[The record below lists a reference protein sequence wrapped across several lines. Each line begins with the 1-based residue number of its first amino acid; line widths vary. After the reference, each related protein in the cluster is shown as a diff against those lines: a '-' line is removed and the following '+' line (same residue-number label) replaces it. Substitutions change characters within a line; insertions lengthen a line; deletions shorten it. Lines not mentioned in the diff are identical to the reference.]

1 MKFVLAP
8 DSFKESMTA
17 LQVANSMEKGLRRV
31 FPDCEIV
38 KVPMADGGEGT
49 VQSLVD
55 ATQGK
60 IINVEVMGPL
70 HHQVQAEFGLLGDG
84 ETAVIEMA
92 SASGITHTTEENR
105 NPLFTTTYGT
115 GELIKQALD
124 LGVQKIIIGLGGSAT
139 NDGGQ
144 GMACAL
150 GIKFTDSQGNEVGLG
165 GGNLHKIASID
176 LSDID
181 PRIAETDFIVACDV
195 TNPLTGPNGASSVFG
210 PQKGAT
216 PEMIQMLDRNLEM
229 YAEKI
234 NTQLGISVA
243 TIPGAGAAGGLGAG
257 LLAFTPAH
265 LQQGIDIVIQFT
277 GLAEKI
283 IGADVVLTGEG
294 GIDYQTK
301 FGKTPYGV
309 ANITKKVSPHTPVI
323 ALAGA
328 IGEGVESLYDE
339 NFTAIFGILRQAG
352 PLGEALKE
360 GEKNVAFTME
370 NIARLLTVG
379 INMPKSIDKHDT

>member
-17 LQVANSMEKGLRRV
+17 LQVANSMEKGLRRI

-55 ATQGK
+55 ATAGK

-70 HHQVQAEFGLLGDG
+70 QSSVQAEFGLLGDG
-84 ETAVIEMA
+84 KTAVIEMA
-92 SASGITHTTEENR
+92 SASGIIHTSHENR
-105 NPLFTTTYGT
+105 NPLITTTYGT
-115 GELIKQALD
+115 GELIKHALD
-124 LGVQKIIIGLGGSAT
+124 LGVRKIIIGLGGSAT

-144 GMACAL
+144 GMASAL
-150 GIKFTDSQGNEVGLG
+150 GVKFNNAKGEQVELG
-165 GGNLHKIASID
+165 GGYLDNIA
-176 LSDID
+176 DID
-181 PRIAETDFIVACDV
+181 VSGLDPRVAETEFIVACDV
-195 TNPLTGPNGASSVFG
+195 SNPLIGPNGASSVFG

-216 PEMIQMLDRNLEM
+216 PERVKILDRNLGI
-229 YAEKI
+229 YAERI
-234 NTQLGISVA
+234 ESCLGITTASVA
-243 TIPGAGAAGGLGAG
+243 GAGAAGGLGAG
-257 LLAFTPAH
+257 LLAFTSAK

-283 IGADVVLTGEG
+283 LGADAVFTGEG

-309 ANITKKVSPHTPVI
+309 AQITKKVSPETPVI
-323 ALAGA
+323 ALSGA
-328 IGEGVESLYDE
+328 IGEGIESLYDE
-339 NFTAIFGILRQAG
+339 NFTAIFGVLRSACSLEQ
-352 PLGEALKE
+352 ALKE
-360 GEKNVAFTME
+360 GESNVAFTTE
-370 NIARLLTVG
+370 NIARLLAFQC
-379 INMPKSIDKHDT
+379 

>member
-17 LQVANSMEKGLRRV
+17 LQVANSMERGLRRI

-55 ATQGK
+55 ATGGK
-60 IINVEVMGPL
+60 IIKVEVMGPL
-70 HHQVQAEFGLLGDG
+70 QTRVQAEFGLLGDG
-84 ETAVIEMA
+84 QTAVIEMA
-92 SASGITHTTEENR
+92 SASGITHTSLKNR

-115 GELIKQALD
+115 GELITHALE

-150 GIKFTDSQGNEVGLG
+150 GVKFTDSNGDAVGLG
-165 GGNLHKIASID
+165 GGHLHKIAAID
-176 LSDID
+176 MSGID
-181 PRIAETDFIVACDV
+181 PRVAKTEFIVACDV
-195 TNPLTGPNGASSVFG
+195 TNPLVGPDGASSVFG

-216 PEMIQMLDRNLEM
+216 PEIVETLDRNLSL
-229 YAEKI
+229 YAEQIK
-234 NTQLGISVA
+234 NYLGISVA
-243 TIPGAGAAGGLGAG
+243 TVPGAGAAGGLGAG
-257 LLAFTPAH
+257 LLAFTPAQ
-265 LQQGIDIVIQFT
+265 LQKGIDIVIHFT
-277 GLAEKI
+277 ELANKI
-283 IGADVVLTGEG
+283 IGADAVFTGEG

-309 ANITKKVSPHTPVI
+309 AQITKNVSPHTPVI

-328 IGEGVESLYDE
+328 IGDGVESLYDE
-339 NFTAIFGILRQAG
+339 NFTAIFGILRQACS
-352 PLGEALKE
+352 LEQALKE
-360 GEKNVAFTME
+360 GERNIAFTTE
-370 NIARLLTVG
+370 NIARLFALG
-379 INMPKSIDKHDT
+379 IKNT

>member
-17 LQVANSMEKGLRRV
+17 LQVANSMERGLRRI

-55 ATQGK
+55 ATGGK
-60 IINVEVMGPL
+60 IIKVEVMGPL
-70 HHQVQAEFGLLGDG
+70 QTRVQAEFGLLGDG
-84 ETAVIEMA
+84 QTAVIEMA
-92 SASGITHTTEENR
+92 SASGITHTSLKNR

-115 GELIKQALD
+115 GELITHALE

-150 GIKFTDSQGNEVGLG
+150 GVKFTDSNGDAVGLG
-165 GGNLHKIASID
+165 GGHLHKIAAID
-176 LSDID
+176 MSGID
-181 PRIAETDFIVACDV
+181 PRVAKTEFIVACDV
-195 TNPLTGPNGASSVFG
+195 TNPLVGPNGASSVFG

-216 PEMIQMLDRNLEM
+216 PEIVETLDRNLSL
-229 YAEKI
+229 YAEQIK
-234 NTQLGISVA
+234 NYLGISVA
-243 TIPGAGAAGGLGAG
+243 TVPGAGAAGGLGAG
-257 LLAFTPAH
+257 LLAFTPAQ
-265 LQQGIDIVIQFT
+265 LQKGIDIVIHFT
-277 GLAEKI
+277 ELANKI
-283 IGADVVLTGEG
+283 IGADAVFTGEG

-309 ANITKKVSPHTPVI
+309 AQITKNVSPHTPVI

-328 IGEGVESLYDE
+328 IGDGVESLYDE
-339 NFTAIFGILRQAG
+339 NFTAIFGILRQACS
-352 PLGEALKE
+352 LEQALKE
-360 GEKNVAFTME
+360 GERNIAFTTE
-370 NIARLLTVG
+370 NIARLFALG
-379 INMPKSIDKHDT
+379 IKNT

>member
-17 LQVANSMEKGLRRV
+17 LEVADSMERGLRRV

-49 VQSLVD
+49 VRSLVD
-55 ATQGK
+55 ATEGK
-60 IINVEVMGPL
+60 IVTVEVMGPL
-70 HHQVQAEFGLLGDG
+70 HDPVNAEFGLLGDG

-92 SASGITHTTEENR
+92 SASGIMHTTKENR

-115 GELIKQALD
+115 GELIKHALD
-124 LGVQKIIIGLGGSAT
+124 LGVRKIIIGLGGSAT

-150 GIKFTDSQGNEVGLG
+150 GVKFTDLNGNAVALG
-165 GGNLHKIASID
+165 GGNLHKIANID
-176 LSDID
+176 ISELD
-181 PRIAETDFIVACDV
+181 PRVAKTDFIVACDV
-195 TNPLTGPNGASSVFG
+195 TNPLIGANGASAVFG

-216 PEMIQMLDRNLEM
+216 PEMIQTLDRSLEI

-234 NTQLGISVA
+234 TSHLGVSIASV
-243 TIPGAGAAGGLGAG
+243 PGSGAAGGLGAG
-257 LLAFTPAH
+257 LLAFASAR
-265 LQQGIDIVIQFT
+265 LQSGIEIVINFT

-283 IGADVVLTGEG
+283 IGADIVFTGEG
-294 GIDYQTK
+294 GIDQQTQ

-309 ANITKKVSPHTPVI
+309 AQTALKVSPNTPVI

-328 IGEGVESLYDE
+328 IGEGVESLYDQ
-339 NFTAIFGILRQAG
+339 NFTAIFGILRRACSLDQ
-352 PLGEALKE
+352 ALKE
-360 GEKNVAFTME
+360 GDSNIAFTIE
-370 NIARLLTVG
+370 NIARLFALGTN
-379 INMPKSIDKHDT
+379 ITRHIT

>member
-17 LQVANSMEKGLRRV
+17 LQVANSMERGLRRI

-55 ATQGK
+55 ATGGK
-60 IINVEVMGPL
+60 IIKVEVMGPL
-70 HHQVQAEFGLLGDG
+70 QTRVQAEFGLLGDG
-84 ETAVIEMA
+84 QTAVIEMA
-92 SASGITHTTEENR
+92 SASGITHTSLKNR

-115 GELIKQALD
+115 GELITHALE

-150 GIKFTDSQGNEVGLG
+150 GVKFTDSNGDAVGLG
-165 GGNLHKIASID
+165 GGHLHKIAAID
-176 LSDID
+176 MSGID
-181 PRIAETDFIVACDV
+181 PRVAKTEFIVACDV
-195 TNPLTGPNGASSVFG
+195 TNPLVGPDGASSVFG

-216 PEMIQMLDRNLEM
+216 PEIVETLDRNLSL
-229 YAEKI
+229 YAEQIK
-234 NTQLGISVA
+234 NYLGISVA
-243 TIPGAGAAGGLGAG
+243 TVPGAGAAGGLGAG
-257 LLAFTPAH
+257 LLAFTPAQ
-265 LQQGIDIVIQFT
+265 LQKGIDIVIHFT
-277 GLAEKI
+277 ELANKI
-283 IGADVVLTGEG
+283 IGADAVFTGEG

-309 ANITKKVSPHTPVI
+309 AQITKNVSPHTPVI

-328 IGEGVESLYDE
+328 IGDNLNRQQRRGSFLLDLVVCRLGLRL
-339 NFTAIFGILRQAG
+339 AIRQNLR
-352 PLGEALKE
+352 
-360 GEKNVAFTME
+360 
-370 NIARLLTVG
+370 
-379 INMPKSIDKHDT
+379 

>member
-17 LQVANSMEKGLRRV
+17 LEVADSMERGLRRV

-49 VQSLVD
+49 VRSLVD
-55 ATQGK
+55 ATEGK
-60 IINVEVMGPL
+60 IITVEVMGPL
-70 HHQVQAEFGLLGDG
+70 HAPVNAEFGLLGDG

-92 SASGITHTTEENR
+92 SASGIMHTTKENR

-115 GELIKQALD
+115 GELIKHALD
-124 LGVQKIIIGLGGSAT
+124 LGVRKIIIGLGGSAT

-150 GIKFTDSQGNEVGLG
+150 GVKFTDLNGNAVALG
-165 GGNLHKIASID
+165 GGHLHKIANID
-176 LSDID
+176 ISELD
-181 PRIAETDFIVACDV
+181 PRVAKTDFIVACDV
-195 TNPLTGPNGASSVFG
+195 TNPLIGANGASAVFG

-216 PEMIQMLDRNLEM
+216 PEMIQTLDRNLEI

-234 NTQLGISVA
+234 TSHLGVSIASV
-243 TIPGAGAAGGLGAG
+243 PGSGAAGGLGAG
-257 LLAFTPAH
+257 LLAFASAR
-265 LQQGIDIVIQFT
+265 LQSGIEIVINFT

-283 IGADVVLTGEG
+283 VGADVIFTGEG
-294 GIDYQTK
+294 GIDQQTQ

-309 ANITKKVSPHTPVI
+309 AQTALKVSPNTPVI

-328 IGEGVESLYDE
+328 IGEGVESLYDK
-339 NFTAIFGILRQAG
+339 NFTAIFGILRRTCSLDQ
-352 PLGEALKE
+352 ALKE
-360 GEKNVAFTME
+360 GDSNIAFTTE
-370 NIARLLTVG
+370 NIARLLALGTNITRHV
-379 INMPKSIDKHDT
+379 S

>member
-17 LQVANSMEKGLRRV
+17 LEVADSMERGLRRV

-49 VQSLVD
+49 VRSLVD
-55 ATQGK
+55 ATEGK
-60 IINVEVMGPL
+60 IVTVEVMGPL
-70 HHQVQAEFGLLGDG
+70 HDPVNAEFGLLGDG

-92 SASGITHTTEENR
+92 SASGIMHTTKENR

-115 GELIKQALD
+115 GELIKHALD
-124 LGVQKIIIGLGGSAT
+124 LGVRKIIIGLGGSAT

-150 GIKFTDSQGNEVGLG
+150 GVKFTDLKGNAVALG
-165 GGNLHKIASID
+165 GGNLHKIANID
-176 LSDID
+176 ISELD
-181 PRIAETDFIVACDV
+181 PRVAKTDFIVACDV
-195 TNPLTGPNGASSVFG
+195 TNPLIGANGASAVFG

-216 PEMIQMLDRNLEM
+216 PEMIQTLDRNLEI

-234 NTQLGISVA
+234 TSHLGVSIASV
-243 TIPGAGAAGGLGAG
+243 PGSGAAGGLGAG
-257 LLAFTPAH
+257 LLAFASAR
-265 LQQGIDIVIQFT
+265 LQSGIEIVINFT

-283 IGADVVLTGEG
+283 IGADIVFTGEG
-294 GIDYQTK
+294 GIDQQTQ

-309 ANITKKVSPHTPVI
+309 AQTALKVSPNTPVI
-323 ALAGA
+323 ALSGA
-328 IGEGVESLYDE
+328 IGEGIESLYDE
-339 NFTAIFGILRQAG
+339 NFTAIFGILRRACSLDQ
-352 PLGEALKE
+352 ALKE
-360 GEKNVAFTME
+360 GDSNIAFTTE
-370 NIARLLTVG
+370 NIARLFALGTN
-379 INMPKSIDKHDT
+379 ITRHIT

>member
-17 LQVANSMEKGLRRV
+17 LHVANSMERGLRRV

-55 ATQGK
+55 ATGGR

-70 HHQVQAEFGLLGDG
+70 QTSVQAEFGLLGDG
-84 ETAVIEMA
+84 KTAVIEMA
-92 SASGITHTTEENR
+92 SASGIAHTSLKNR

-115 GELIKQALD
+115 GELIKHALD
-124 LGVQKIIIGLGGSAT
+124 LGVLKIIIGLGGSAT

-150 GIKFTDSQGNEVGLG
+150 GVKFTDPNGDMVGLG
-165 GGNLHKIASID
+165 GGHLHTIADID
-176 LSDID
+176 TRGID
-181 PRIAETDFIVACDV
+181 PRIAKTEFIVACDV
-195 TNPLTGPNGASSVFG
+195 TNPLIGPDGASTVFG

-216 PEMIQMLDRNLEM
+216 PEMVEMLDRNLNI

-234 NTQLGISVA
+234 NACLGISVA
-243 TIPGAGAAGGLGAG
+243 AVPGAGAAGGLGAG
-257 LLAFTPAH
+257 LLAFTSAQ
-265 LQQGIDIVIQFT
+265 LQRGIDIVINFT
-277 GLAEKI
+277 GLSEKI
-283 IGADVVLTGEG
+283 IGADAVFTGEG

-309 ANITKKVSPHTPVI
+309 AQVTKKVSPHIPVI

-328 IGEGVESLYDE
+328 IGEGIESLYDE
-339 NFTAIFGILRQAG
+339 NFTAIFGIMRQAC
-352 PLGEALKE
+352 PLNQALKE
-360 GEKNVAFTME
+360 GENNVAFTIE
-370 NIARLLTVG
+370 NIARLFALG
-379 INMPKSIDKHDT
+379 INNT

>member
-8 DSFKESMTA
+8 DSFKESMIA
-17 LQVANSMEKGLRRV
+17 LHVANSMERGLRRV

-55 ATQGK
+55 ATGGR

-70 HHQVQAEFGLLGDG
+70 QTSVQAEFGLLGDG
-84 ETAVIEMA
+84 KTAVIEMA
-92 SASGITHTTEENR
+92 SASGIAHTSLKNR

-115 GELIKQALD
+115 GELIKHALD
-124 LGVQKIIIGLGGSAT
+124 LGVLKIIIGLGGSAT

-150 GIKFTDSQGNEVGLG
+150 GVKFTDPNGDMVGLG
-165 GGNLHKIASID
+165 GGHLHTIADID
-176 LSDID
+176 TRGID
-181 PRIAETDFIVACDV
+181 PRIAKTEFIVACDV
-195 TNPLTGPNGASSVFG
+195 TNPLIGPDGASTVFG

-216 PEMIQMLDRNLEM
+216 PEMVEMLDRNLNI

-234 NTQLGISVA
+234 NACLGISVA
-243 TIPGAGAAGGLGAG
+243 AVPGAGAAGGLGAG
-257 LLAFTPAH
+257 LLAFTSAQ
-265 LQQGIDIVIQFT
+265 LQRGIDIVINFT
-277 GLAEKI
+277 GLSEKI
-283 IGADVVLTGEG
+283 IGADAVFTGEG

-309 ANITKKVSPHTPVI
+309 AQVTKKVSPHIPVI

-328 IGEGVESLYDE
+328 IGEGIESLYDE
-339 NFTAIFGILRQAG
+339 NFTAIFGIMRQAC
-352 PLGEALKE
+352 PLNQALKE
-360 GEKNVAFTME
+360 GENNVAFTIE
-370 NIARLLTVG
+370 NIARLFALG
-379 INMPKSIDKHDT
+379 INNT